1 MKIKDLTVRKLN
13 MPSLQRSLRLKP
25 LALMTSSILGASLA
39 AQAQQAPANSGM
51 LEEVIVT
58 SQKRAENLQAVPIS
72 IQAIDQK
79 KLLDLKVASFDDYS
93 RYLPSLSVQSYGP
106 GQAQLYVR
114 GVTNGGDG
122 LHLGSQPMVGLYLDD
137 MPVTTIANNLDMH
150 IYDVQRVEALSGPQ
164 GTLFGASSM
173 AGTMRIIT
181 NKPDPTKFEAGYD
194 ITGETYTVGAAGGK
208 IEGFANIPINDQA
221 AIRLVGWSEHD
232 GGYINVVQ
240 NSPQYFPTS
249 GISRNDAQFV
259 KKNSNSIDTTGGRVA
274 LKVNLNDT
282 WTVTPTFIAQNQTN
296 YGQNAYTPF
305 PVTLTPYE
313 ATGAALP
320 TMTLGGSGDL
330 NISRY
335 FAEINRDNWT
345 MGTLAVEGKIA
356 DFDLN
361 YDAGY
366 IKRSAYNVSD
376 YSDYSLFYDVAYHH
390 AGGTPGSPNGYADYF
405 GSHFH
410 DQNGAL
416 ISPAQKFTAANH
428 FTKQSHELRLS
439 TPKGWR
445 LHGVLGLFME
455 RQFNETR
462 ADYVAPG
469 LAPEQTPGDCGIA
482 IGCGW
487 SIGGSPSTIY
497 LDHAYRTDRDR
508 AVFTDMTY
516 DLTSQWALTGGI
528 RFFHY
533 DNTVNGFNGYNTVAN
548 TIGWSSTGEVQCT
561 TPVIFT
567 NPGQPCTNLDFR
579 TSKSSATHRVNLTY
593 TIDDDHMVYATWST
607 GFRPGGLN
615 RVSVIPS
622 YNPDYLT
629 NFELGSKTTWLDH
642 RLRVNGALF
651 YEQWKDAQFGFL
663 GPNAITIVLNAGRAT
678 IKGLEADVQ
687 YVPIDGLT
695 LSSSI
700 TVLDAKSLDNAC
712 KYASPSHNCT
722 EPRADNPDKLN
733 EVLSPAGSRLPVSS
747 KVKGNTIA
755 RYEWNAGEYR
765 AHGQLAVVYQ
775 SDSLPTLRTAD
786 LAVLGTQAGY
796 AAIDLSAGINRNG
809 WKAEL
814 YVKNALDRRADAIR
828 FTGCATSTC
837 TLVNVIPIQPRLVG
851 ISFGQ
856 SF

>member
-1 MKIKDLTVRKLN
+1 MRKLN